1 MKNPDRHTRPHIGET
16 RQRLVGLR
24 NFLIL
29 PRLFY
34 MRYQPI
40 QIYFWAA
47 IINLV
52 PSIANA
58 TDDAERIASMATNV
72 QSAYL
77 TSFEKSLFTEASS
90 RFKKYII
97 PNSIQS
103 GGAFWLD
110 NERLDLHRRHADLQ
124 SGTDVD
130 RGAFTAVLCAAL
142 DARHTCFTQTAR

>member
-1 MKNPDRHTRPHIGET
+1 MVSPDRHTQSLIGEA
-16 RQRLVGLR
+16 RQRLARLR
-24 NFLIL
+24 GFLRL
-29 PRLFY
+29 PRLFC
-34 MRYQPI
+34 MRNQPI
-40 QIYFWAA
+40 QIYFWAL

-58 TDDAERIASMATNV
+58 TNDAERVTSIAKNV
-72 QSAYL
+72 QSVYL

-110 NERLDLHRRHADLQ
+110 NERLVMSSRKYNSLNLYFQ
-124 SGTDVD
+124 VCLY
-130 RGAFTAVLCAAL
+130 LCVKEEC
-142 DARHTCFTQTAR
+142 HK